1 MCTEPILPEAV
12 VVVVVVW
19 LLESLQRY
27 RAYECK
33 TVRAYLRARVCYC
46 SNCLS
51 ISLCELYLVLASA
64 QLTNMYEALY

>member
-1 MCTEPILPEAV
+1 MCTEPILPEA

-51 ISLCELYLVLASA
+51 ISLSVNCIWFLHLRS
-64 QLTNMYEALY
+64 